1 MFNRILLTHGSGGK
15 LTHELIKTMFVKN
28 FSNSALNQLADSAV
42 CELPGKKIAFT
53 TDSYVVNPVFFPGGD
68 IGKLAVCGTV
78 NDLSVAGARPLF
90 ISCAL
95 IMEEGLETAVLEKII
110 VSLRDAAKKA
120 NVKIVTGDTKVV
132 EKGGADKIFINT
144 AGIGIVYSKARLG
157 TQFIRPGDVVI
168 INGPIANH
176 GMAITALRKGMQFET
191 KIQSDCT
198 NLNEITGALIG
209 SLGKGIKFM
218 RDATR
223 GGLSAVLN
231 EVTEGRAWGIEID
244 EKSVPVDEPVRAMC
258 ELLGFDPLYVA
269 NEGKV
274 VAIVAPE
281 SAEKAL
287 KIMRRYK
294 DGKGAAIIG
303 TVKPGLKG
311 RVELK
316 TLMAGRR
323 IVDMPVGEQ
332 LPRIC

>member
-1 MFNRILLTHGSGGK
+1 MYNKILLTHGSGGK
-15 LTHELIKTMFVKN
+15 LTHELIKTLFVKN
-28 FSNSALNQLADSAV
+28 FSNPALNQLADSAV
-42 CELPGKKIAFT
+42 CVLPGRKIAFT

-78 NDLSVAGARPLF
+78 NDLSVAGAKPLF

-95 IMEEGLETAVLEKII
+95 IMEEGLEIAALEKITA
-110 VSLRDAAKKA
+110 SLRDAAKKA
-120 NVKIVTGDTKVV
+120 KVKIVTGDTKVV
-132 EKGGADKIFINT
+132 ERGGADKIFINT
-144 AGIGIVYSKARLG
+144 AGIGIMLPEARLG

-191 KIQSDCT
+191 EIQSDCT

-231 EVTEGRAWGIEID
+231 EVAEGRTWGVEID
-244 EKSVPVDEPVRAMC
+244 EKSIPVDEPVRAMC

-281 SAEKAL
+281 SAEKVL
-287 KIMRRYK
+287 KIMRRHK
-294 DGKGAAIIG
+294 DGKDAAVIG

>member
-1 MFNRILLTHGSGGK
+1 MYNKILLTHGSGGK
-15 LTHELIKTMFVKN
+15 LTHELIKTIFVKN
-28 FSNSALNQLADSAV
+28 FSNPALNQLADSAV
-42 CELPGKKIAFT
+42 CALPGKKIAFT
-53 TDSYVVNPVFFPGGD
+53 TDSYVVNPIFFPGGD

-78 NDLSVAGARPLF
+78 NDLSVVGAKPLF

-95 IMEEGLETAVLEKII
+95 IMEEGLDIAVLEKII
-110 VSLRDAAKKA
+110 ASLRDAAKKA

-144 AGIGIVYSKARLG
+144 AGIGVMHPKARLG
-157 TQFIRPGDVVI
+157 TQFIKPGDVVI

-191 KIQSDCT
+191 EIQSDCT

-244 EKSVPVDEPVRAMC
+244 ERNIPIDEPVRAMC

-274 VAIVAPE
+274 VIIVAPE

-287 KIMRRYK
+287 KIMRRHK
-294 DGKGAAIIG
+294 DGKGATVIG
-303 TVKPGLKG
+303 TVKAGLKG

-323 IVDMPVGEQ
+323 IVDLPVGEQ